1 MICAVLSTETS
12 TNKTVAID
20 IHFIFVSSFNDLYA
34 TKIVNINANEKI
46 FLTKPRSAYDETDKQ
61 QPLYPL
67 SLQHEE
73 TSDFQIAA
81 ALYYLLATHCRH
93 FLDTIPQY
101 VDQYMRSN
109 ASHHLHKRQL
119 YASEPISMQPSAEK
133 SDTHQADEAFLD
145 IVYSTLHP
153 HKYTGSLLLRPLPV
167 S

>member
-1 MICAVLSTETS
+1 
-12 TNKTVAID
+12 
-20 IHFIFVSSFNDLYA
+20 LYA
-34 TKIVNINANEKI
+34 TKIANINANEEI
-46 FLTKPRSAYDETDKQ
+46 FLTKPRPAYDETDKQ

-73 TSDFQIAA
+73 TSDFQTAA

-109 ASHHLHKRQL
+109 ASHHLHKWQL
-119 YASEPISMQPSAEK
+119 YVGKPVSMQPSAEK
-133 SDTHQADEAFLD
+133 SDTHQADETFLD
-145 IVYSTLHP
+145 IVYSALHP
-153 HKYTGSLLLRPLPV
+153 HKYTGSFLLRSLPV